1 MRIVTHSFFEWFI
14 LALIFASS
22 ITLCFEDV
30 HLDKNQD
37 LKNALSYLSLVFTVI
52 FVIEMLLKW
61 FALGLWNYFTS
72 SWTIL
77 DFIIVLVMQTVA
89 VLNLLLNL
97 CILMEHV
104 IF

>member
-1 MRIVTHSFFEWFI
+1 MRIVCHPFFEWFI

-30 HLDKNQD
+30 HLDERPD
-37 LKNALSYLSLVFTVI
+37 LKTALVWLSVIFTVV

-61 FALGLWNYFTS
+61 FALGLWSYFTN

-77 DFIIVLVMQTVA
+77 DFVIVMVRSEMTLSTFSS
-89 VLNLLLNL
+89 L
-97 CILMEHV
+97 
-104 IF
+104 